1 MDRARNEEL
10 KLYQRQRAA
19 KRRALG
25 IVSRTVW
32 IRAVDED
39 RFKDQVAA
47 LVDHARLIE
56 AVTGG
61 PHLSAIEIAE
71 IISRHNL
78 PYIAEDLIYL
88 SRVREAFALDPQA
101 KEQITDRAR
110 DIVERYQLQVSVDD
124 LFE

>member
-1 MDRARNEEL
+1 MDRTRNEEL
-10 KLYQRQRAA
+10 KVYQRQRAA

-32 IRAVDED
+32 ILASDEG
-39 RFKDQVAA
+39 RFKEQVAA

-78 PYIAEDLIYL
+78 PYVAEDLIYL
-88 SRVREAFALDPQA
+88 SRVRETFALDPQA
-101 KEQITDRAR
+101 KGQITDRAR
-110 DIVERYQLQVSVDD
+110 DIVERYQLQVSVGD